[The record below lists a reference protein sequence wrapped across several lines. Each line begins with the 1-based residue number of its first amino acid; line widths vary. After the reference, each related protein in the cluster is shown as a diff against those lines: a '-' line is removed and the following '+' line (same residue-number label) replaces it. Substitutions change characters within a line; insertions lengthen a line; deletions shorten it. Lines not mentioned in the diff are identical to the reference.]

1 MKKDKE
7 KTFIKPKFGMMLSAL
22 FIIIL
27 ILTFFFGEGGFLE
40 IMDAQKKIAN
50 HEKRIAELENE
61 KKKLTDII
69 TELKINPLAL
79 EKTAREKLWLMK
91 DNEIVVVIIKDKKNK
106 NNSDK
111 KKEDN
116 K

>member
-7 KTFIKPKFGMMLSAL
+7 KSLLKPKLVIMLTAL
-22 FIIIL
+22 FLIIL

-40 IMDAQKKIAN
+40 IVDAQKRIAN

-61 KKKLTDII
+61 KKKLTKII
-69 TELKINPLAL
+69 TELKTNPLAL

-91 DNEIVVVIIKDKKNK
+91 DNEIVVVIIKNKKQK
-106 NNSDK
+106 IKSK
-111 KKEDN
+111 K
-116 K
+116 